1 MEKGNEPRETGSC
14 FFCTTPYQVLAVISI
29 VQNEKIKN
37 ADVYVYDQFDGYAEL
52 IRKLEN
58 TGLFRKV
65 YPIEQEKMLLEVD
78 LATTRLLTLRKAAM
92 LLLYIKNMIFMKSTV
107 KKYLAA
113 DIIYKRIYVSTNNFA
128 GRYTILYYMKH
139 KRSLQVVFFDD
150 GIGSYFSDDSITK
163 IRLYDKI
170 GRLLFVGRKAINI
183 PFVKQIYSPEFY
195 ASVKRISGLSDAG
208 QATEIIKITPLE
220 RNDNNDRI
228 VSDVFGCLQNTDIS
242 QDIIYFDTIK
252 AEEFNARG
260 RRVLDRLISNIL
272 KVLGRENIIFK
283 FHPRDRYYN
292 KELPHFDDSRIPFE
306 CFCYFNDF
314 SEKVFITNFSTAV
327 FTPKILYDQE
337 PVIVFLYEIMRE
349 YMIIPIDTGIVEALK
364 ETYHNKEK
372 ILIPGTVKELL
383 GILDK
388 LK

>member
-139 KRSLQVVFFDD
+139 KRSLQVVFF
-150 GIGSYFSDDSITK
+150 
-163 IRLYDKI
+163 
-170 GRLLFVGRKAINI
+170 
-183 PFVKQIYSPEFY
+183 
-195 ASVKRISGLSDAG
+195 
-208 QATEIIKITPLE
+208 
-220 RNDNNDRI
+220 
-228 VSDVFGCLQNTDIS
+228 
-242 QDIIYFDTIK
+242 
-252 AEEFNARG
+252 
-260 RRVLDRLISNIL
+260 
-272 KVLGRENIIFK
+272 
-283 FHPRDRYYN
+283 
-292 KELPHFDDSRIPFE
+292 
-306 CFCYFNDF
+306 
-314 SEKVFITNFSTAV
+314 
-327 FTPKILYDQE
+327 
-337 PVIVFLYEIMRE
+337 
-349 YMIIPIDTGIVEALK
+349 
-364 ETYHNKEK
+364 
-372 ILIPGTVKELL
+372 
-383 GILDK
+383 
-388 LK
+388 